1 MAKEWQ
7 YIPGD
12 EWGICDSC
20 GSKVRRSQLKLRWDN
35 LMVCPADFEL
45 RHPQDFVKA
54 RTDKIV
60 IPLPRPRPP
69 DVFIEPSVVSRTAIA
84 GKAVATWAIA
94 GWDLFNGH

>member
-20 GSKVRRSQLKLRWDN
+20 GSKVRRSQMKLRWDN
-35 LMVCPADFEL
+35 LMVCPDDFEL

-54 RTDKIV
+54 RIDKIT
-60 IPLPRPRPP
+60 IPYPRPRPA
-69 DVFIEPSVVSRTAIA
+69 DVFVVVFQRAAIA
-84 GKAVATWAIA
+84 GLAIA
-94 GWDLFNGH
+94 GQATAGWSSI